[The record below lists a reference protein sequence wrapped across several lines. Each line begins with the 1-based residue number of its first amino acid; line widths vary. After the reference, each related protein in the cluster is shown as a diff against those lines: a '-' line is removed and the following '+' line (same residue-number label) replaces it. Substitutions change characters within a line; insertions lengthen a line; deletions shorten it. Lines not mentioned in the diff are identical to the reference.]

1 MHQLRHPSESFYTRG
16 AIYKDMLA
24 SVTEECTTTITKI
37 DKEKV
42 LAIFFLVTDIHMQK
56 AILRGGGLR

>member
-24 SVTEECTTTITKI
+24 SVTEECATTITKI

-42 LAIFFLVTDIHMQK
+42 LAIFLVTDIHMQK
-56 AILRGGGLR
+56 AILRGGD